1 MGQTVDESYKE
12 VFCME
17 KEQSIGCDV
26 TGCVYDH
33 KGVLCDLDHIGE
45 SCRSEDCVGEN
56 EGLCASCRGENR
68 HE

>member
-1 MGQTVDESYKE
+1 
-12 VFCME
+12 ME

-33 KGVLCDLDHIGE
+33 KGVRCDLDHIGE